1 MIRGREK
8 SLETIRVVDLDK
20 ETVCY
25 CEGSEILLIRR
36 YLFLCENVLS
46 QLFEERRESAKVC
59 S

>member
-1 MIRGREK
+1 MREK

-25 CEGSEILLIRR
+25 CEGSRILLIRK